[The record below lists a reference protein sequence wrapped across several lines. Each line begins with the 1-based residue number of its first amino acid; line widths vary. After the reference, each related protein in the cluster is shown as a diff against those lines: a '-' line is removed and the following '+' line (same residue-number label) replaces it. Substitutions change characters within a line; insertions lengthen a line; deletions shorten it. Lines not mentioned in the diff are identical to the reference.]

1 MERYTQCK
9 LLSRR
14 LASLKKPLISFFF
27 MFSKD
32 KRCLKSLEEELLKV
46 YTELCNVENEKEE
59 EFKRLQM
66 EESQAL
72 ACDNYD
78 LAEEISNRM
87 EQLKQ
92 DLEFTRYRLPA
103 RDDKVGKK
111 GYFKYF
117 GSFNPSSFKLP
128 VIMIWQTLLFAR
140 TRNQFL

>member
-1 MERYTQCK
+1 
-9 LLSRR
+9 
-14 LASLKKPLISFFF
+14 

-32 KRCLKSLEEELLKV
+32 KRCLKSLEEELKV

-92 DLEFTRYRLPA
+92 DLEFARYRLPA

-111 GYFKYF
+111 VT
-117 GSFNPSSFKLP
+117 SN
-128 VIMIWQTLLFAR
+128 TLALSIPPHSNF
-140 TRNQFL
+140 Q

>member
-1 MERYTQCK
+1 M
-9 LLSRR
+9 S
-14 LASLKKPLISFFF
+14 
-27 MFSKD
+27 SKD
-32 KRCLKSLEEELLKV
+32 KRCLKILEEELLKV

-92 DLEFTRYRLPA
+92 DLEFARYRLPA

-111 GYFKYF
+111 VT
-117 GSFNPSSFKLP
+117 SN
-128 VIMIWQTLLFAR
+128 TLAFSIPPHS
-140 TRNQFL
+140 NFQ

>member
-1 MERYTQCK
+1 
-9 LLSRR
+9 
-14 LASLKKPLISFFF
+14 

-32 KRCLKSLEEELLKV
+32 KRCLKSLEEELLKI

-92 DLEFTRYRLPA
+92 DLEFARYRLPA
-103 RDDKVGKK
+103 RDDKVRKK
-111 GYFKYF
+111 GYFKYSGF
-117 GSFNPSSFKLP
+117 FNPSSFKLP
-128 VIMIWQTLLFAR
+128 VIMI
-140 TRNQFL
+140 

>member
-14 LASLKKPLISFFF
+14 LASLKNLISFFF
-27 MFSKD
+27 VFSKD
-32 KRCLKSLEEELLKV
+32 KRCLKSLEEELLKI

-92 DLEFTRYRLPA
+92 DLEFARYRLPA
-103 RDDKVGKK
+103 RDDKVRKK

-117 GSFNPSSFKLP
+117 GFFNPSSFKLP
-128 VIMIWQTLLFAR
+128 VIMI
-140 TRNQFL
+140 